1 MPNDRDTVSVHNPD
15 REPGRGRHGPVHFGG
30 CDDNRSNRLPVMD
43 GWGYIERLYRT
54 RLLDGT

>member
-1 MPNDRDTVSVHNPD
+1 MTNDRDAVGVHNPH
-15 REPGRGRHGPVHFGG
+15 REPGRDGTVTVHLGG